1 MGQTALATCRCDSAL
16 TGQEALASSPTG
28 ADETYTGTCMPQ
40 QHLDR
45 LTSVDA
51 GFLHQEDGTSAH
63 MHIGGLSVFG
73 GPPPSEPELL
83 AHIEGRL
90 ALIPRFRQ
98 KLAFPPLGSGR
109 PLWVDD
115 PSFNLRYHVRRT
127 ALPSP
132 GNEEQL
138 HRLVSRVFSQRLDRS
153 KPLWE
158 LWVVEGLHGG
168 EFALLAKTHHAM
180 VDGVGGIDLMTALLD
195 LEPQPREVPDD
206 HWEPARSPGA
216 IDLLT
221 HGAAD
226 AVRGAAELTSHLVQS
241 GLNPRGTVESLL
253 GRAGGLGVVARQF
266 VFGAPS
272 TPLNRPIGP
281 HRAYATV
288 EHPLDDYKQ
297 IRRALGGTLNDVV
310 LAVVSG
316 GLRRFLATHDV
327 DVDRLRLRAMVPM
340 SIRGESGRGALGN
353 QILVMVAPLPVDLP
367 DPVARLDATRAEM
380 ESIKSSPQAIG
391 AKTLIQM
398 ENFAP
403 PTVLAQASRLGFS
416 SRLYNLL
423 VTNVPGP
430 QLPVYFL
437 GHEMQHVYPVAFLAP
452 SHTLA
457 IAILSY
463 NGTVSIG
470 LLGDAD
476 ALSDVDQL
484 AKELDVSLQELLAA
498 ARAESR

>member
-1 MGQTALATCRCDSAL
+1 MA
-16 TGQEALASSPTG
+16 
-28 ADETYTGTCMPQ
+28 Q

-45 LTSVDA
+45 LTSIDA
-51 GFLHQEDGTSAH
+51 GFLHQEDGSAAH
-63 MHIGGLSVFG
+63 MHIGGLSIFN
-73 GPPPSEPELL
+73 GPPPTEPELL
-83 AHIEGRL
+83 DHIERRL
-90 ALIPRFRQ
+90 ALITRFRQ

-158 LWVVEGLHGG
+158 LWVIEGLAGG
-168 EFALLAKTHHAM
+168 DFGLMAKTHHAM
-180 VDGVGGIDLMTALLD
+180 VDGIGGIDLMTALLD
-195 LEPQPREVPDD
+195 LTPEAREVPDSP
-206 HWEPARSPGA
+206 WEPAPPPGG
-216 IDLLT
+216 IDLLV

-226 AVRGAAELTSHLVQS
+226 VVRRSAELTTHAVQS
-241 GLNPRGTVESLL
+241 GLHPRDTITSLL
-253 GRAGGLGVVARQF
+253 GRATGVAEVGRQF
-266 VFGAPS
+266 VFGAPPS
-272 TPLNRPIGP
+272 PLNRSIGP
-281 HRAYATV
+281 HRTYATG
-288 EHPLDDYKQ
+288 EHPLAEYKE
-297 IRRALGGTLNDVV
+297 IRRSLGGTLNDVV
-310 LAVVSG
+310 LAVVAG
-316 GLRRFLATHDV
+316 GLRRFLATHEV
-327 DVDRLRLRAMVPM
+327 DVDHLRLRAMVPM
-340 SIRGESGRGALGN
+340 SVRSESGRGALGN
-353 QILVMVAPLPVDLP
+353 QILVMVAPLPVDLA
-367 DPVARLDATRAEM
+367 DPVERLAATRAEM
-380 ESIKSSPQAIG
+380 ESIKKSPQAIG
-391 AKTLIQM
+391 ARTLVQM

-437 GHEMQHVYPVAFLAP
+437 GREMKHVYPVAFLAP

-463 NGTVSIG
+463 NGTVSLG
-470 LLGDAD
+470 LLADAD
-476 ALSDVDQL
+476 ALPDVDQL
-484 AKELDVSLQELLAA
+484 SKDLDASVQELLAA
-498 ARAESR
+498 ARADSA